1 MRRRLVEGVRHM
13 KIYGLRIW
21 VDDMAAARRF
31 YGETLSLTPKWD
43 MEMAVGYDL
52 GIDLIVERD
61 DGSHE
66 GEDLVGRFVGTSI
79 QVDDIQATY
88 EALSARGVPFLGPP
102 EKMPWGGTLAHFKDP
117 AGNTLTLLQ

>member
-1 MRRRLVEGVRHM
+1 M
-13 KIYGLRIW
+13 KIYGVRVW

-31 YGETLSLTPKWD
+31 YGETLGLTAKWD

-52 GIDLIVERD
+52 RTDLIVERS
-61 DGSHE
+61 DG
-66 GEDLVGRFVGTSI
+66 GEQGESLVGRFVGASI
-79 QVDDIQATY
+79 QVDDIQAAY
-88 EALSARGVPFLGPP
+88 EALTAKGVPFVGPP

>member
-1 MRRRLVEGVRHM
+1 M

-21 VDDMAAARRF
+21 VDDMTAAKRF
-31 YGETLSLTPKWD
+31 YGETLGLKAKWD

-66 GEDLVGRFVGTSI
+66 GETLVGRFVGTSI

-88 EALSARGVPFLGPP
+88 QALQAKGVPFLGPP